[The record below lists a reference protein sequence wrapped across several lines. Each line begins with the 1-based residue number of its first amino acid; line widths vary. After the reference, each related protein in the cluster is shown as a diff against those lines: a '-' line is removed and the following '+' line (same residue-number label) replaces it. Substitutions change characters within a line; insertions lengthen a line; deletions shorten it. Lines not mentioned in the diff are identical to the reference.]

1 MPGANAATH
10 SSPSHSLNPARKAP
24 GYPAAQYIRKISVN
38 AVILSAAKDLNR
50 SILGMQNSPSLLY
63 NRGNTIPLCA

>member
-1 MPGANAATH
+1 MRN
-10 SSPSHSLNPARKAP
+10 
-24 GYPAAQYIRKISVN
+24 ISFN
-38 AVILSAAKDLNR
+38 AVILSEARLLRSGWACGAKDLNR